1 MTGLE
6 SQETAQS
13 GKDRAAANLCCN
25 GERDVLD
32 DFATREAAEADDGR
46 EAAQVVA
53 EQRHVR
59 RLHRYRGPC
68 AGFDSRFKISN
79 LSRGAFHTVSKCHK
93 PGNGHQAALRLCS
106 GQH

>member
-1 MTGLE
+1 MTGLKP
-6 SQETAQS
+6 SVNAQS
-13 GKDRAAANLCCN
+13 GNDRAAANLCCN

-32 DFATREAAEADDGR
+32 DFAAREAAEADDGR

-68 AGFDSRFKISN
+68 AGFDFRFKFSISSAE
-79 LSRGAFHTVSKCHK
+79 LIAPFQSVPSLGMAIKLH
-93 PGNGHQAALRLCS
+93 
-106 GQH
+106 